1 MLSEII
7 KKKLEE
13 YEEPDICQYEMDE
26 VLYMNDEDVS
36 DDSDDE
42 MTECCPD
49 SDSDDE
55 EIVSDNEQ
63 SSEEEPKK
71 RKRIN
76 TTRALSNESF
86 YNGGIETEVINTQTI
101 SISPLIESQYDYAVT
116 EDPVLLQERK
126 RNNEIL
132 YEIFDASPFRHS
144 YEDPNTMMIKIPKE
158 DIAKVFH
165 YSKLHLLKR
174 CSDISARELL
184 MLINEFYGFD
194 YNYVVRHIIGSRLYS
209 EVLEEYYNDGQRSRI
224 DESSAEPLF

>member
-13 YEEPDICQYEMDE
+13 YEYP
-26 VLYMNDEDVS
+26 DVS
-36 DDSDDE
+36 QFEIECDSFEVSSSSVEESDIE
-42 MTECCPD
+42 D
-49 SDSDDE
+49 SEQESEDME
-55 EIVSDNEQ
+55 E
-63 SSEEEPKK
+63 SETQQEEPKK

-116 EDPVLLQERK
+116 DDPVLLQERK

-132 YEIFDASPFRHS
+132 YEIFEASPFRYS
-144 YEDPNTMMIKIPKE
+144 YVDPNTSMIKVPKE

-165 YSKLHLLKR
+165 YSKLHLTKR

-194 YNYVVRHIIGSRLYS
+194 YNYVVKHIIGSRLYS